1 MSTKRKETTSDES
14 NHDPVVVELLRI
26 GAVDSDAVESC
37 ARFSGGPA
45 ATWRDLAAHPGVDRQ
60 RVYAE
65 AARLSGIELQTIDAW
80 SPPDDLLRSMLG
92 LFDEDI
98 ALEALKAGLLPVEI
112 LTDPNMADFTIA
124 FATHDPLRQSLHSIF
139 DNRGVNVVMRY
150 APESVIRE
158 RILATGIVGEHDLIR
173 WGDHED
179 PPVEYAV
186 PQNAGNDV
194 EGFTLDMTAVPVN
207 GAHTETTSGA
217 IPSLADDI
225 AKNIAANMAKEVDM
239 TEEDVQMEAD
249 VVSDS
254 MEVVVDFDVESEDVF
269 AEGPEVDFA
278 TDIPNETE
286 KPASMPPRSQSEK
299 YDLDMLR
306 EALRDRVVGMLVRKE
321 FVTQQQVLEALKAQ
335 KASPR
340 EALWRLLATTTDV
353 DRNVVYRE
361 AASVY
366 AFRSAELIDR
376 DPKFAK
382 LVMDAFPEE
391 KRNELLSMRVFPI
404 EYQADS
410 ATGGAKLGFATHD
423 PARPEV
429 HRILQKLKVGR
440 FQLYYA
446 PESYVTD
453 LIQAAFPRRNEF
465 LDRMSDDPMATD
477 LGTSFEE
484 EGGLIDESALEAEI
498 SRSTLI
504 NLFEA
509 TLLEATRRG
518 ASDIHVFPNP
528 HRKVEI
534 HMRIDGRLF
543 LWHTEEHVHPEA
555 FLAVIKDNSKN
566 VDRFERD
573 AAQDGYIQRRIDD
586 ALIRYRVSVLPIA
599 TASQEIRAES
609 IVIRVLDDRKVVT
622 DLRKLGMLQVAL
634 DRFNQAIRQPHGM
647 VILTGPT
654 GSGKSTT
661 LVAALHQVVSP
672 EINVLTVEDPVEY
685 IIAGVR
691 QIKLNAKLDLDQA
704 LRAILRHDPDVV
716 MVGEMR
722 DKATADLA
730 IKLAN
735 TGHLAFST
743 LHTNDAPSA
752 ISRLYKMGVEP
763 FLIAYAINLV
773 VAQRLIRSLCPTCK
787 TVDEETDPLLAKL
800 VGFSDAEIKG
810 TIFYKAGTN
819 KKCKTCGGSAYKGRR
834 ALCETLYFSPAI
846 RHIILESAE
855 AIDED
860 QIRSQGQKEG
870 MLTLQDSAREI
881 VKLGDTSIAEL
892 IRVTAVE

>member
-1 MSTKRKETTSDES
+1 
-14 NHDPVVVELLRI
+14 
-26 GAVDSDAVESC
+26 
-37 ARFSGGPA
+37 
-45 ATWRDLAAHPGVDRQ
+45 
-60 RVYAE
+60 
-65 AARLSGIELQTIDAW
+65 
-80 SPPDDLLRSMLG
+80 
-92 LFDEDI
+92 
-98 ALEALKAGLLPVEI
+98 
-112 LTDPNMADFTIA
+112 
-124 FATHDPLRQSLHSIF
+124 
-139 DNRGVNVVMRY
+139 
-150 APESVIRE
+150 
-158 RILATGIVGEHDLIR
+158 
-173 WGDHED
+173 
-179 PPVEYAV
+179 
-186 PQNAGNDV
+186 
-194 EGFTLDMTAVPVN
+194 
-207 GAHTETTSGA
+207 
-217 IPSLADDI
+217 
-225 AKNIAANMAKEVDM
+225 
-239 TEEDVQMEAD
+239 
-249 VVSDS
+249 
-254 MEVVVDFDVESEDVF
+254 
-269 AEGPEVDFA
+269 
-278 TDIPNETE
+278 
-286 KPASMPPRSQSEK
+286 
-299 YDLDMLR
+299 
-306 EALRDRVVGMLVRKE
+306 
-321 FVTQQQVLEALKAQ
+321 
-335 KASPR
+335 
-340 EALWRLLATTTDV
+340 
-353 DRNVVYRE
+353 
-361 AASVY
+361 
-366 AFRSAELIDR
+366 
-376 DPKFAK
+376 
-382 LVMDAFPEE
+382 
-391 KRNELLSMRVFPI
+391 
-404 EYQADS
+404 
-410 ATGGAKLGFATHD
+410 
-423 PARPEV
+423 
-429 HRILQKLKVGR
+429 
-440 FQLYYA
+440 
-446 PESYVTD
+446 
-453 LIQAAFPRRNEF
+453 
-465 LDRMSDDPMATD
+465 MSDDPMATD

-484 EGGLIDESALEAEI
+484 EGGLIDEAALEAEI

-528 HRKVEI
+528 QRRVEI
-534 HMRIDGRLF
+534 HLRIDGRLF

-573 AAQDGYIQRRIDD
+573 AAQDGFIQRRIDD

-622 DLRKLGMLQVAL
+622 DLKKLGMLQVAL

-661 LVAALHQVVSP
+661 LVAALHQVVTP

-787 TVDEETDPLLAKL
+787 TVDEETDPLLAKQ
-800 VGFSDAEIKG
+800 VGFTDAEIKG

-819 KKCKTCGGSAYKGRR
+819 KKCKSCGGSGYKGRR
-834 ALCETLYFSPAI
+834 ALCETLYFSQAI
-846 RHIILESAE
+846 RHMILESAE

-860 QIRSQGQKEG
+860 QIRAQGKKEG

-881 VKLGDTSIAEL
+881 VKLGDTSISEL